1 MTRTDPLTNTAAVT
15 ATDLLARGIAAGE
28 YASAVNADFRIYS
41 LPPKRVNRLRI
52 LSKLADDTRTTV
64 VPRPFAHSAP
74 PAALHP
80 GPGDGLEWFTFSA
93 VQHRK
98 VRLSGD
104 EGARTEAW
112 TTLAHLNPPIRS
124 RIGTRLALTNLRN
137 GLEPPQSGHD
147 NAHYFDD
154 IAMIRSLAA
163 VGEFAPDTEAAVEA
177 AVADAEITHSLD
189 GLWCARATA
198 RLFTALLEGAA
209 PADAAT
215 LAAKSLPEETWSRR
229 VAEASLAVAA
239 QSRGALDRA
248 QRLSVEVGDWIY
260 SYPIAAPETLGFLL
274 AHVSTAAT
282 ADDLLLGALAQPR
295 NAAALPALA
304 GAAAAVIFG
313 TEWMP
318 EAVRQPMVLTGLCI
332 PEFAGRSVEDLLS

>member
-1 MTRTDPLTNTAAVT
+1 MTV
-15 ATDLLARGIAAGE
+15 LLGQGIAAGE
-28 YASAVNADFRIYS
+28 SASALNADFRIYA

-52 LSKLADDTRTTV
+52 LSRLADETRTTV
-64 VPRPFAHSAP
+64 VPRPFAHATP

-93 VQHRK
+93 VQHRR

-104 EGARTEAW
+104 PRMRIEAW
-112 TTLAHLNPPIRS
+112 KTLAHLDPPIRS

-137 GLEPPQSGHD
+137 GAEPPQSGHD

-163 VGEFAPDTEAAVEA
+163 VGEYADDADAAIEA

-198 RLFTALLEGAA
+198 RLFSALRDGAA
-209 PADAAT
+209 PLDAAL
-215 LAAKSLPEETWSRR
+215 LAAETLPEGTWSRR
-229 VAEASLAVAA
+229 VAEASLAVAGGT
-239 QSRGALDRA
+239 QGALERA
-248 QRLSVEVGDWIY
+248 RRLSVEVGDWIY

-274 AHVSTAAT
+274 AHVSVASTP
-282 ADDLLLGALAQPR
+282 DDLLLGALAQPR
-295 NAAALPALA
+295 NGASLPALA
-304 GAAAAVIFG
+304 GAAAAIIFG

-318 EAVRQPMVLTGLCI
+318 SAVREPMLLTGLCI
-332 PEFAGRSVEDLLS
+332 PEFAGRAVQELLS